1 MKQIFSLPLLIPL
14 ALGQAVQAPEGLRP
28 LHPFSI
34 EEESDERAEEADPLS
49 RLAVLGASASAGFNL
64 EFEAGRPL
72 RLAEYLAIACG
83 LEQDHVFDRADGW
96 TAFAPRERTEPALA
110 AVREYQPTLTL
121 AVDLPF
127 WFVHGPYEPNERLEA
142 LDWLLEALDG
152 FPGHLVLGAVP
163 TLGNG
168 VSDEMVPS
176 HLRASKKVLK
186 QANARLTAF
195 AREQERVTLV
205 PLDEFFG
212 KLQAGKLPAVR
223 GGKVDRD
230 DVEDLLQADG
240 LHPSVSGTA
249 LLALALLEH
258 ADQAL
263 GGRLDE
269 RVRWDIEALVAA
281 VEGTSAV
288 ASE

>member
-1 MKQIFSLPLLIPL
+1 
-14 ALGQAVQAPEGLRP
+14 
-28 LHPFSI
+28 
-34 EEESDERAEEADPLS
+34 
-49 RLAVLGASASAGFNL
+49 
-64 EFEAGRPL
+64 
-72 RLAEYLAIACG
+72 
-83 LEQDHVFDRADGW
+83 
-96 TAFAPRERTEPALA
+96 
-110 AVREYQPTLTL
+110 
-121 AVDLPF
+121 
-127 WFVHGPYEPNERLEA
+127 VHGNYEPKERLEA
-142 LDWLLEALDG
+142 LDWLLAALEG
-152 FPGHLVLGAVP
+152 FPGHLVLGTVP

-195 AREQERVTLV
+195 AKDQERVTLL

-240 LHPSVSGTA
+240 LHPSVSGSA

-258 ADQAL
+258 ADRVL
-263 GGRLDE
+263 DGRLEE
-269 RVRWDIEALVAA
+269 RIRWDIDALVAA
-281 VEGTSAV
+281 VQGTSAV